1 MDINIYY
8 VGQANFSIIVKDE
21 NALIYDC
28 WVSKVSKWI
37 EDDIF
42 ISNVER
48 YLKIIYKKVK
58 KYLIIISHTDDDHM
72 NLHRSLKLFFKKYHI
87 KNYEIIMDGNIE
99 TLNEHLKKNENFFDS
114 QFKFQK

>member
-1 MDINIYY
+1 
-8 VGQANFSIIVKDE
+8 
-21 NALIYDC
+21 
-28 WVSKVSKWI
+28 
-37 EDDIF
+37 
-42 ISNVER
+42 
-48 YLKIIYKKVK
+48 
-58 KYLIIISHTDDDHM
+58 M